1 MIAIM
6 LAHSIVLLSLAFM
19 LWKREPSSIRKFFW
33 PALFA
38 KLVAG
43 IVLGLVYIYYY
54 PVGDT
59 FSYFED
65 GSRLARLARTDLS
78 AYIDFLWNS
87 NGASAIRDQL
97 TFQQPRAL
105 FLSKITSVACLFSGG
120 NYWIISLYFSFISFY
135 GAWFLF
141 RIIARLY
148 PLLQDAALLALLFF
162 PSVVFWTSGL
172 IKESLAMAALYYIV
186 GIFLKLWAAEK
197 IRIVQWLLLPICL
210 WPLWSLKYY
219 YLAVLL
225 PVLFTALVFR
235 LLLSPRI
242 AFRSWAL
249 EFLAWAVVFLLP
261 LYIVSQTRPNFNP
274 GRFLEVIVSNYE
286 DFVELSEPQD
296 VIRYEGLHADAVS
309 VLRYA
314 PKALFSGLFR
324 PFIWEAENIFQRLIA
339 FENIFLVVLLLTSF
353 PRWKML
359 VRSHHRILI
368 LSGVVYVVLLGVFL
382 ALSTPNFGTLARYRV
397 GFLPFFILLTAGN
410 NTFLLQIKSFVQR
423 RFSSLVRERT

>member
-19 LWKREPSSIRKFFW
+19 LWKREPSPIRKFFW

-38 KLVAG
+38 KLAAG
-43 IVLGLVYIYYY
+43 IVLGLVYTYYY
-54 PVGDT
+54 PIGDT
-59 FSYFED
+59 FNYFED
-65 GSRLARLARTDLS
+65 GRRLARFARTDFS
-78 AYIDFLWNS
+78 AYVNFIWDS
-87 NGASAIRDQL
+87 SGAAAIRDQL
-97 TFQQPRAL
+97 IFQPRVL
-105 FLSKITSVACLFSGG
+105 FFSKITSVVCLISGG
-120 NYWIISLYFSFISFY
+120 NYWIISLYFSFISFC

-172 IKESLAMAALYYIV
+172 IKESLAMAAMYYIV
-186 GIFLKLWAAEK
+186 GIFLKFWAAEK
-197 IRIVQWLLLPICL
+197 IRLVQWLFLPVCL
-210 WPLWSLKYY
+210 WSLWSLKYY

-225 PVLFTALVFR
+225 PVLFTALVFK
-235 LLLSPRI
+235 LLIYPRVV
-242 AFRSWAL
+242 FRSWAL
-249 EFLAWAVVFLLP
+249 EFLTWAVVFLLP
-261 LYIVSQTRPNFNP
+261 LFIISQARPNFYP
-274 GRFLEVIVSNYE
+274 ARFLEVIVSNYT

-296 VIRYEGLHADAVS
+296 VILYEDLHADVVS

-324 PFIWEAENIFQRLIA
+324 PFIWEAENIFQRLVA
-339 FENIFLVVLLLTSF
+339 FENVALLLLLLTSL

-359 VRSHHRILI
+359 VRSPDRMLI

-397 GFLPFFILLTAGN
+397 GFLPIFILLTAGD